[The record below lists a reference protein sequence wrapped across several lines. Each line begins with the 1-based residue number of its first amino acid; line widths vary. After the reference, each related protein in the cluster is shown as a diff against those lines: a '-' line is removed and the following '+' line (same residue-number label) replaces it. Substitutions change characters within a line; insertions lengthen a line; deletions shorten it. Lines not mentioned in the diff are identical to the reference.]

1 MYQMRDYQR
10 SSKDAAIKHFDT
22 RNEPFLLVEAT
33 GAGKSIVIA
42 EIARELDDFV
52 LVLQPSKELLEQNFE
67 KIITNDPDI
76 DVGMY
81 SASVG
86 KKDIRKVTYATIQSI
101 YKIPEQFKH
110 FKYVIIDEAHQLN
123 PKNGMGMYTSFI
135 KAIGCRKVC
144 GLTATPYRLVNRFE
158 TDQWGR
164 KIYTGHLKMI
174 NRIYPFFW
182 KSIIFKVETQEL
194 IEQGYLCPIK
204 YRSDET
210 ANWDLLE
217 LKGNGNDFTEA
228 SMDSFWN
235 DTRLQKLAKTIKF
248 IDQHCKRN
256 LVFCSS
262 LLQAR
267 RAQSVLEGLRIE
279 SHIVD
284 GKTPKRERERL
295 VAAYRAGKFK
305 HMLNVGVFTTG
316 FDVPELDS
324 IVLARPTMSL
334 ALYYQMVGR
343 GVRIDPAS
351 PDKMLRV
358 FDFAGIVTKLGRVET
373 IRIKKEPPENFKDMV
388 MSEAGRMDERPLF
401 SFVIKKKLFSKKEEG
416 K

>member
-1 MYQMRDYQR
+1 MYKPRDYQQQAVD
-10 SSKDAAIKHFDT
+10 KAIKHFDIGSQ
-22 RNEPFLLVEAT
+22 PFIIQAAT
-33 GAGKSIVIA
+33 GAGKSLIIA
-42 EIARELDDFV
+42 EIAKELDDFV

-67 KIITNDPDI
+67 KLEINAPEVDA
-76 DVGMY
+76 GMY

-86 KKDIRKVTYATIQSI
+86 KKEVCKVTYATIQSI
-101 YKIPEQFKH
+101 YKKPEEFKH
-110 FKYVIIDEAHQLN
+110 FKYVIIDECHQVN
-123 PKNGMGMYTSFI
+123 PKNGLGMYTTFL
-135 KAIGCRKVC
+135 KAIGCSNVC

-158 TDQWGR
+158 WRNGLR
-164 KIYTGHLKMI
+164 VYTGHLKMI
-174 NRIYPFFW
+174 NRIHPFFW
-182 KSIIFKVETQEL
+182 RNIIFKIETGQL
-194 IEQGYLCPIK
+194 IQQGYLCPIK

-217 LKGNGNDFTEA
+217 LKGSGNDFTEE
-228 SMDSFWN
+228 SMETFWN

-267 RAQSVLEGLRIE
+267 RAQSVLESLGIE

-343 GVRIDPAS
+343 GVRIDPEV

-358 FDFAGIVTKLGRVET
+358 FDFAGIVKKLGRVET
-373 IRIKKEPPENFKDMV
+373 IKLQKEPPDDFKDMV

-401 SFVIKKKLFSKKEEG
+401 SFVVKKKLFSKKED